1 MLVSTQ
7 LEDIVLKQL
16 SRAALLG
23 VILSGL
29 CSAPFALAQD
39 KDKPEVKKD
48 APAAADSITEGSVT
62 VNGQAVAYR
71 AIAGTLTVGATDF
84 QDSQLGL
91 DGKVLSD
98 AGVDLPA
105 KAEEQPA
112 TARMFYTAY
121 FKKGVPAG
129 SRPITFLYNGGPGSA
144 TMWLH
149 MGAFGPRRVV
159 VPDAEHQEAAP
170 YKLVEN
176 TSSLLD
182 VSDLVFI
189 DAPGTGFSRVLGKD
203 AGKSFW
209 GIDEDGH
216 AFDRF
221 IRRFLTKYS
230 RWNSPKFIFG
240 ESYGTTRSAV
250 LSRFLQG
257 VDLNGVILLSQIFS
271 FNDSAD
277 GPEGNPGTEN
287 PYFLALPS
295 MAATA
300 WYHHKLAN
308 RPAELAPFL
317 HEVEQF
323 ALGEYAS
330 ALLKGSDLP
339 DAEKHALADKLS
351 SYTGLPAAYWYKA
364 NLRVSGG
371 DFSKQLQT
379 DDGLTTGRLDSRY
392 KGPDMDPLS
401 KEADYDP
408 FSDSIEAAYVT
419 AINQYARE
427 DLKFGENQTYLP
439 GAYSNP
445 GFHWDM
451 HHRQPDGGGWEASVN
466 VMGDLA
472 YTLKRNPKMKV
483 LLMGGYY
490 DLGTLYFGA
499 EFEMKHLPIP
509 AKLEDNIS
517 YHFFETGHMVYVNP
531 DALKALHDQT
541 AAFIRANAGE

>member
-1 MLVSTQ
+1 MIHST
-7 LEDIVLKQL
+7 
-16 SRAALLG
+16 RAAFLG
-23 VILSGL
+23 LALSGL
-29 CSAPFALAQD
+29 IAAAPLAFAQD
-39 KDKPEVKKD
+39 KDKPEAKKD
-48 APAAADSITEGSVT
+48 ADTKPAVSVDSTTEGSVT
-62 VNGQAVAYR
+62 VGGQAIAYR
-71 AIAGTLTVGATDF
+71 AVAGTLTVGATDY

-91 DGKVLSD
+91 DGKLLAD

-105 KAEEQPA
+105 KPEDQPA

-159 VPDAEHQEAAP
+159 TPDGEHQEAAP
-170 YKLVEN
+170 YQLVEN
-176 TSSLLD
+176 QYSLLD
-182 VSDLVFI
+182 VSDIVFI

-203 AGKSFW
+203 AGKAFW

-250 LSRFLQG
+250 LSRYLQG
-257 VDLNGVILLSQIFS
+257 VDLNGVILLSQILS

-277 GPEGNPGTEN
+277 GPEGNPGTDQ
-287 PYFLALPS
+287 PYYLALPS

-308 RPAELAPFL
+308 PPAQLEPFL
-317 HEVEQF
+317 HEVETF
-323 ALGEYAS
+323 ALGDYAS
-330 ALLKGSDLP
+330 ALLQGNSLP
-339 DAEKHALADKLS
+339 DDRKHALADKLS

-371 DFSKQLQT
+371 DFSKQLQA
-379 DDGLTTGRLDSRY
+379 DEGLTTGRLDSRY

-408 FSDSIEAAYVT
+408 FNEAIEAAYVT
-419 AINQYARE
+419 AINQYARQ
-427 DLKFGENQTYLP
+427 DLKYGENQTYLP
-439 GAYSNP
+439 GAYTAP

-451 HHRQPDGGGWEASVN
+451 HHTSPDGQGWDASVN

-472 YTLKRNPKMKV
+472 YAIKRNPHMKV

-490 DLGTLYFGA
+490 DLGTTYFGA
-499 EFEMKHLPIP
+499 VYEMKHLPIP
-509 AKLEDNIS
+509 AKLESNIS
-517 YHFFETGHMVYVNP
+517 WHFFETGHMVYVNEA
-531 DALKALHDQT
+531 ALKALHEQT
-541 AAFIRANAGE
+541 ANFIRANSGQ